1 MKGLPRGIGVLMLV
15 GSGLA
20 LTLVVHLF
28 GAKTGLVVLALTC
41 ASAIALVHPLGGL
54 LLLLVYWPVIGNPEG
69 VGLAEISYG
78 SIFAAT
84 FLGWLFKVLAGKGK
98 LPPSQVYKPAAL
110 LFLLAAGS
118 LLLAGRNDTP
128 FMAWLRSFVPFTGL
142 LMIFVAAS
150 ELTSRLHLRLV
161 ALALYVAALASLTR
175 VLIAVAGAFPIS
187 LDMWNPAIIRLA
199 LPQQVYGGAVLAG
212 ASLSFGYLVV
222 PARAG
227 RLIHLAAL
235 ALFSFGLSFL
245 FLRSTLVI
253 AAAVVAAGIYLS
265 VRYGGGLGSLARRLM
280 PGAIL
285 LGGLPLVAYFSQP
298 VRSIFELVV
307 YGYKS
312 RLESLGLGL
321 EARLAEFRAVLKIF
335 EESPLLGKGL
345 GFEYSF
351 SPGPQLLWTV
361 RFTHNI
367 VSYFLLTTGAVGL
380 LLLLWLGLTAVL
392 EFARGFKRFNK
403 EETGLLMGFALVWL
417 SLSLYTLVNTV
428 FLWADYFLLLSV
440 LTAAAIRM
448 NVTSGE

>member
-1 MKGLPRGIGVLMLV
+1 MPGWLGVLMMVGFALV
-15 GSGLA
+15 LA
-20 LTLVVHLF
+20 LVVHMF
-28 GAKTGLVVLALTC
+28 GAKSGFIVLALAGAC
-41 ASAIALVHPLGGL
+41 AVALIHPLSGL
-54 LLLLVYWPVIGNPEG
+54 LVLLVFWPVIGNPEG

-84 FLGWLFKVLAGKGK
+84 FLGWLFKLLTGKGK
-98 LPPSQVYKPAAL
+98 LPPSPVYKPTAL
-110 LFLLAAGS
+110 LFLLAVGS
-118 LLLAGRNDTP
+118 ILLAGRNDTP

-150 ELTSRLHLRLV
+150 ELTSRQHLRLV
-161 ALALYVAALASLTR
+161 ALALYLAALASFAR
-175 VLIAVAGAFPIS
+175 VFITVAEAFPIS
-187 LDMWNPAIIRLA
+187 LDVWNPALIRLA
-199 LPQQVYGGAVLAG
+199 LPHQVYGGGVLAG
-212 ASLSFGYLVV
+212 ASLAFGYLVA
-222 PARAG
+222 PAGRG
-227 RLIHLAAL
+227 RLIHLALL
-235 ALFSFGLSFL
+235 ALFSFGLAFL

-253 AAAVVAAGIYLS
+253 AAAVAAAGIYLS
-265 VRYGGGLGSLARRLM
+265 VRYGGGVSSLARRLV

-298 VRSIFELVV
+298 VRSVFEIVV

-321 EARLAEFRAVLKIF
+321 EARWAEFAAVLKIF
-335 EESPLLGKGL
+335 KESPFLGMGL

-351 SPGPQLLWTV
+351 SPGPELLWTV

-367 VSYFLLTTGAVGL
+367 ISYFLLTTGALGL
-380 LLLLWLGLTAVL
+380 LLLLWLAGSATM
-392 EFARGFKRFNK
+392 EFAKGFKRFNRQD
-403 EETGLLMGFALVWL
+403 TGLLTAFALAWL

-448 NVTSGE
+448 NVTSKE